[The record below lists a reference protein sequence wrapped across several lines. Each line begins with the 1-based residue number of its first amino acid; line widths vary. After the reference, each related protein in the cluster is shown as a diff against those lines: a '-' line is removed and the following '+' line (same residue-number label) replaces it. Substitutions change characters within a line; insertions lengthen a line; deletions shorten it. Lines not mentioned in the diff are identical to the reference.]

1 MLPISGD
8 DILWRCLHTIIC
20 LLLILILVCGRYLLL
35 SFVNVN
41 VICIVYLCL
50 RLSFYLLYVTL
61 VFELSCFK
69 ISDLLLIKVLLMF
82 LRNIKALQILLEGEK
97 RIGISNQLRLISL
110 HLSVM
115 KHFEYIVYYYII
127 FIYLILVLCG
137 RCLILC
143 FALVALYLL
152 YTYVHVCACH
162 FICWL
167 LFWFC
172 NLKYFVFLYVHVL
185 LF

>member
-1 MLPISGD
+1 MP
-8 DILWRCLHTIIC
+8 
-20 LLLILILVCGRYLLL
+20 LLILILVCGRCLLL

-50 RLSFYLLYVTL
+50 HLSFYLLYVTL
-61 VFELSCFK
+61 VFKLSCFK

-115 KHFEYIVYYYII
+115 KHFEYIVYYYIM
-127 FIYLILVLCG
+127 FIYLILV
-137 RCLILC
+137 
-143 FALVALYLL
+143 FAVDALYCALL
-152 YTYVHVCACH
+152 WWRYIYCILMFMYVHVISFAGC
-162 FICWL
+162 
-167 LFWFC
+167 
-172 NLKYFVFLYVHVL
+172 YSGFVI
-185 LF
+185 

>member
-1 MLPISGD
+1 M
-8 DILWRCLHTIIC
+8 
-20 LLLILILVCGRYLLL
+20 
-35 SFVNVN
+35 
-41 VICIVYLCL
+41 

-115 KHFEYIVYYYII
+115 KHFEYIVYYYIM
-127 FIYLILVLCG
+127 FIYLI
-137 RCLILC
+137 CLILC
-143 FALVALYLL
+143 FAMVALYLL
-152 YTYVHVCACH
+152 HTYVHVCACH

-172 NLKYFVFLYVHVL
+172 YLKYFVFLYVHVF